1 MAYKTFIKSI
11 GSTSKAGVGF
21 LPVPPPPPPTAEL
34 TVPNGTDLVPA
45 VITLFGDW
53 PNGSSISVDFLTDV
67 PNSGSGEAIAAG
79 DLGSNAMANDLADDL
94 ELRTN
99 ITAVAVGNTVEVL
112 ASGLATTVE
121 LSNLVVTS

>member
-21 LPVPPPPPPTAEL
+21 LPVPPPPPPEAEL
-34 TVPNGTDLVPA
+34 TTPNGTDVVPA
-45 VITLFGDW
+45 VITLVGDW

-67 PNSGSGEAIAAG
+67 PNSGTGEAIAAG

-94 ELRTN
+94 ELKTN

-112 ASGLATTVE
+112 ANGLAATVE